1 MGRLRDLVL
10 GSQAAAATPPRP
22 LTQRH
27 TFDSPGLLGHDPNET
42 WAVNVSETTT
52 AMLDVAYNC
61 VTVIADAIAGA
72 DVGQWNGTQ
81 RIDPP
86 SGFTLRPDPDIT
98 RRDFL
103 WQFAANLSLY
113 RAVYLEEATVS
124 GQVVGVRLRCIGN
137 VSRIGDDYYV
147 NGSRITNRMRLVRA
161 SLWPTLGLDAQGVI
175 GAAREVLAAS
185 MAAQAYG
192 SDFWQTGGAPTLLI
206 KTEQALTSD
215 QADAIREEWDTK
227 RAASP
232 GSPAV
237 LGAGADVKPLGVD
250 LASGGSSETT
260 DKQKASIARY
270 FNMLPEIVNILDEGG
285 PLHYTTEE
293 QVMLRLVRITLQPYA
308 DVIGEA
314 LSAYLPGDYLLGDR
328 IVLSLNRMLVPD
340 MATRH
345 QAYAVASGIA
355 AGMQGQGWMSLDE
368 VRAAE
373 GLPPGVPAASVE
385 ALSGGA

>member
-1 MGRLRDLVL
+1 M
-10 GSQAAAATPPRP
+10 
-22 LTQRH
+22 
-27 TFDSPGLLGHDPNET
+27 
-42 WAVNVSETTT
+42 NVSEQTT

-103 WQFAANLSLY
+103 WQFAANLALY
-113 RAVYLEEATVS
+113 RAVYLEEATFG
-124 GQVVGVRLRCIGN
+124 GQVVGVRLRCIAH
-137 VSRIGDDYYV
+137 VTRVGDTLYV
-147 NGSRITNRMRLVRA
+147 NGARTTNRLKLVRA
-161 SLWPTLGLDAQGVI
+161 SLWPTLDLETQGVI
-175 GAAREVLAAS
+175 SAARDVLAGA
-185 MAAQAYG
+185 MAANAYS
-192 SDFWQTGGAPTLLI
+192 SDFWQSGGAPSLVL

-215 QADAIREEWDTK
+215 QADAIRDEWDTK
-227 RAASP
+227 RAANP
-232 GSPAV
+232 GSPAI

-250 LASGGSSETT
+250 LGQAGSTNAS

-328 IVLSLNRMLVPD
+328 IALSLNRMLVPD
-340 MATRH
+340 MATRF
-345 QAYAVASGIA
+345 QAYAVALGIA
-355 AGMQGQGWMSLDE
+355 PGMQGQGWMDIPE
-368 VRAAE
+368 VRALENLA
-373 GLPPGVPAASVE
+373 PGVPAPAVE
-385 ALSGGA
+385 ALSVGA

>member
-1 MGRLRDLVL
+1 M
-10 GSQAAAATPPRP
+10 TPPQP
-22 LTQRH
+22 LTLRH

-103 WQFAANLSLY
+103 WQFAANLALY
-113 RAVYLEEATVS
+113 RAVYLEEATVG

-137 VSRIGDDYYV
+137 VTRVGDSLYV
-147 NGSRITNRMRLVRA
+147 NGQRITNRMRLVRA
-161 SLWPTLGLDAQGVI
+161 SLWPTLDLDGQSVI
-175 GAAREVLAAS
+175 TAAREVLAAS
-185 MAAQAYG
+185 MAANAYG
-192 SDFWQTGGAPTLLI
+192 SDFWQSGGSPSIVI

-215 QADAIREEWDTK
+215 QADAIRDEWDTK
-227 RAASP
+227 RTDNP

-250 LASGGSSETT
+250 LASGGSEST

-340 MATRH
+340 MSTRF
-345 QAYAVASGIA
+345 QAYAIASGIA
-355 AGMQGQGWMSLDE
+355 PGMQGQGWMSLDE

-373 GLPPGVPAASVE
+373 NLPPGVPAASVE